1 MRRTVVGFGVALV
14 LEARFTAAQTSNPPA
29 GITLSDLSWVEAE
42 SALTPSAVVVIPLGA
57 ATLEHG
63 PHLKLNNDERLARYL
78 ASRVQTVA
86 SVVVAPPVTYH
97 FNPAFLEYPG
107 TTSLTRTTARD
118 TIVEIVRS
126 LARYGPRRFYVLNTA
141 GSATPP
147 LQDAV
152 DVLSNEGI
160 LLGYT
165 SQTGTSHA
173 DANETSMMLF
183 VDPSAVDMK
192 KAVRELGEGSG
203 PMTRQKGGPGV
214 FSASGVL
221 GDPTVATRENG
232 QQLVEQLVARAVGD
246 IEKLRRAPLPQARPG
261 APTPPSSAPRGAG
274 RGEALQ
280 PNGCTPGDER
290 TIREVGARF
299 SFLWRQM
306 DSESIA
312 MLLTGSGDIRHPD
325 GTIERGQNIILA
337 NRRELFTRREYRG
350 SVHPVYLNDIRCLGP
365 NHAIAD
371 GKWEL
376 RLVPRTTGSEPRGS
390 SDRQIYNGWCTLV
403 FSGGG
408 GSWAIEAWRY
418 TVDPPNG
425 VQPPTTLKQPGFIGR
440 ER

>member
-1 MRRTVVGFGVALV
+1 
-14 LEARFTAAQTSNPPA
+14 
-29 GITLSDLSWVEAE
+29 
-42 SALTPSAVVVIPLGA
+42 
-57 ATLEHG
+57 
-63 PHLKLNNDERLARYL
+63 
-78 ASRVQTVA
+78 
-86 SVVVAPPVTYH
+86 
-97 FNPAFLEYPG
+97 
-107 TTSLTRTTARD
+107 
-118 TIVEIVRS
+118 VEIVRS
-126 LARYGPRRFYVLNTA
+126 LARDGPRRFYVLNTA

-173 DANETSMMLF
+173 DANETSMMLL

-280 PNGCTPGDER
+280 ANGCTPGDER
-290 TIREVGARF
+290 TIREVGTRF

-312 MLLTGSGDIRHPD
+312 MLFAGSGDIRHPD

-376 RLVPRTTGSEPRGS
+376 RLVPRTTGSEPRGPNRFSCTGRNGIGCWRSRPLS
-390 SDRQIYNGWCTLV
+390 SSRGGRSGSSWGGFRGRPARVRRWCRRGV
-403 FSGGG
+403 RWPQAVPGRASPRRAGG
-408 GSWAIEAWRY
+408 AARRHRA
-418 TVDPPNG
+418 
-425 VQPPTTLKQPGFIGR
+425 LCGR
-440 ER
+440 R

>member
-1 MRRTVVGFGVALV
+1 MRRAVVGLGVALV
-14 LEARFTAAQTSNPPA
+14 LAARFTAAQTSNPPA

-126 LARYGPRRFYVLNTA
+126 VGRYGPRRFYVLNTA

-261 APTPPSSAPRGAG
+261 GPTPRHPRRAG
-274 RGEALQ
+274 RDAARHCSQ
-280 PNGCTPGDER
+280 TAARPATS
-290 TIREVGARF
+290 ARF
-299 SFLWRQM
+299 VRWERDSASCGVRWTPKASRCCSQEAETSGIPMERSNVGRTSFLRIVASCSHAANIE
-306 DSESIA
+306 DRC
-312 MLLTGSGDIRHPD
+312 IRY
-325 GTIERGQNIILA
+325 I
-337 NRRELFTRREYRG
+337 
-350 SVHPVYLNDIRCLGP
+350 
-365 NHAIAD
+365 
-371 GKWEL
+371 
-376 RLVPRTTGSEPRGS
+376 
-390 SDRQIYNGWCTLV
+390 
-403 FSGGG
+403 
-408 GSWAIEAWRY
+408 
-418 TVDPPNG
+418 
-425 VQPPTTLKQPGFIGR
+425 
-440 ER
+440 